1 PDFSFG
7 RTPATPEDGRVS
19 AIGPIPLRS
28 IGPMAGIVGVLN
40 FYRQEVALAV
50 GVTAVLYWVIDR
62 LIGCRVSED
71 IENQG
76 LDLAEHGEDGY
87 TR

>member
-1 PDFSFG
+1 M
-7 RTPATPEDGRVS
+7 
-19 AIGPIPLRS
+19 S
-28 IGPMAGIVGVLN
+28 IYTKKEL
-40 FYRQEVALAV
+40 LAV
-50 GVTAVLYWVIDR
+50 VATLKPLIGHSLWIEQLKAAGLVLVLSIGVTAGLYWGIDR

>member
-1 PDFSFG
+1 MVGFLASSEMNPNLV
-7 RTPATPEDGRVS
+7 TLLKPL
-19 AIGPIPLRS
+19 IGHSLWIEQLKAAGLVLVLS
-28 IGPMAGIVGVLN
+28 I
-40 FYRQEVALAV
+40 
-50 GVTAVLYWVIDR
+50 GVTAGLYWVIDR